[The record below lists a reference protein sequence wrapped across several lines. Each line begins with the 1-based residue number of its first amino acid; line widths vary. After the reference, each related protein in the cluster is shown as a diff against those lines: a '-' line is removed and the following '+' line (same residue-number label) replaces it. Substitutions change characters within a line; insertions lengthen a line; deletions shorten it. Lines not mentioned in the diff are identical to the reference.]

1 MVRKYGYDCENKPRS
16 DPLANASL
24 GRIEPVGYDRLL
36 IRGRVDSGSRPKISH
51 PRIGDLM
58 RHAAPVFFA
67 ILLATSA
74 GTTAVAVRAAEPK
87 AEQKLEQAEF
97 REQIAPFFVKHC
109 SKCHTGD
116 EPMGEL
122 KLDEFLARADLVA
135 DRETWEKASKKLHSR
150 EMPPEEEPQPAAAE
164 RDKVLSW
171 IDGRLARFDCGQE
184 RDPGRV
190 TIRRLNRNEYNNTIR
205 DLLGVDFHPADDFP
219 SDDVGYGFDNIGDVL
234 SMPPILLEK
243 YLAAAE
249 RIVERALGTS
259 QTNLV
264 TEEITG
270 GQILDGGAR
279 ILTSELDVR
288 TKVRL
293 FGEGDYMFRV
303 RAYGEQAG
311 DEPVRMALYLDDK
324 LVRSLDVKAVASD
337 PQIYEGWI
345 HTKGGRHTYSIVFLN
360 DYYEPELPAP
370 NDRNLIINNLEVM
383 GPYPPDFKQI
393 IPREHTPENKMLLAR
408 EIVNTMTA
416 RAFRRPS
423 RAGEVDRVL
432 ALVELAQREGE
443 NFNTSIGLGL
453 QAILVS
459 PHFLFRV
466 EMDPEPDN
474 PQTVR
479 TLNDYELATRLSYF
493 LWSSM
498 PDEVLFAHARQG
510 TLRSGDNL
518 ELQIKRMLGDPK
530 AQALVENFA
539 GQWLQ
544 LRNLKTVAPDKRRY
558 PDFDEALRTAMR
570 EETELFFAAVMRED
584 KSVLDFLDG
593 PYTYVNERL
602 ARHYGIADIKGNE
615 FRRVP
620 LDGQQRGGVLSH
632 ASVLTVTSNPTRT
645 SPVKRGKWVLENIL
659 GTPPPPPPP
668 EVPPLEEETGA
679 VASGSLRER
688 MEQHRAKAEC
698 AICHNRMDP
707 LGFGLENYD
716 GIGRWRTE
724 DEKFAI
730 DPSGVLPG
738 GQSFSGPRDLKAV
751 LKSRQD
757 EFARCLAEKMLTYG
771 LGRGVEYSDKC
782 TVDDIA
788 KAMRVS
794 DYKFSSMIVA
804 IVRSDPFQKRR
815 GTGSR
820 P

>member
-1 MVRKYGYDCENKPRS
+1 
-16 DPLANASL
+16 
-24 GRIEPVGYDRLL
+24 
-36 IRGRVDSGSRPKISH
+36 
-51 PRIGDLM
+51 M
-58 RHAAPVFFA
+58 RHAASIGFLT
-67 ILLATSA
+67 LLALSA
-74 GTTAVAVRAAEPK
+74 WTRAAAVRADDGK
-87 AEQKLEQAEF
+87 ADEKQERAEF
-97 REQIAPFFVKHC
+97 TERIAPFFTRYC
-109 SKCHTGD
+109 GNCHTGN

-122 KLDEFLARADLVA
+122 KLDDYLARADIVA
-135 DRETWEKASKKLHSR
+135 DRETWEKTSKKLHSR
-150 EMPPEEEPQPAAAE
+150 EMPPEEEPQPEAGE
-164 RDKVLSW
+164 RDKVLAW
-171 IDGRLARFDCGQE
+171 IDGRLAQFDCGQE

-243 YLAAAE
+243 YLSAAE
-249 RIVERALGTS
+249 RIVERSLGTS

-279 ILTSELDVR
+279 ILTSQLEVR

-324 LVRSLDVKAVASD
+324 LVREFDVKAVQTN
-337 PQIYEGWI
+337 PQVYEGWMR
-345 HTKGGRHTYSIVFLN
+345 TKGGRHTYSIVFLN
-360 DYYEPELPAP
+360 DYYEPEKPAP
-370 NDRNLIINNLEVM
+370 NDRNLIVNNLEVM
-383 GPYPPDFKQI
+383 GPYPPDFKRI
-393 IPREHTPENKMLLAR
+393 IPRQHTPENEMLLAR
-408 EIVNTMTA
+408 EIVNALTS

-474 PQTVR
+474 PPAVR
-479 TLNDYELATRLSYF
+479 TLNDFELATRLSYF

-498 PDEVLFAHARQG
+498 PDEELFALARQG
-510 TLRSGDNL
+510 KLRDGDNL
-518 ELQIKRMLGDPK
+518 EQQIKRMLKDPK
-530 AQALVENFA
+530 SQALVENFA

-544 LRNLKTVAPDKRRY
+544 LRNLKTAAPDKKRY
-558 PDFDEALRTAMR
+558 PEFDEDLRSAMLQ
-570 EETELFFAAVMRED
+570 ETELFFAHVMRDD

-593 PYTYVNERL
+593 PYTFVNERL
-602 ARHYGIADIKGNE
+602 ARHYGIGDVKGNE
-615 FRRVP
+615 FRRVE
-620 LDGQQRGGVLSH
+620 LDGQQRGGVLSQ

-668 EVPPLEEETGA
+668 EVPPLVEEAGA

-688 MEQHRAKAEC
+688 MEQHRAKADC

-716 GIGRWRTE
+716 GIGAWRTE
-724 DEKFAI
+724 DETFAI

-738 GQSFSGPRDLKAV
+738 GISFSGPRDLKAV
-751 LKSRQD
+751 LKARQD

-782 TVDDIA
+782 TIEDIV
-788 KAMRVS
+788 KAMRAA

>member
-1 MVRKYGYDCENKPRS
+1 
-16 DPLANASL
+16 
-24 GRIEPVGYDRLL
+24 
-36 IRGRVDSGSRPKISH
+36 
-51 PRIGDLM
+51 M
-58 RHAAPVFFA
+58 RHAASIPLA

-74 GTTAVAVRAAEPK
+74 WTTLVAARAAEPT
-87 AEQKLEQAEF
+87 AEQKLERAEF
-97 REQIAPFFVKHC
+97 RERIAPFFVKHC
-109 SKCHTGD
+109 GKCHTGD

-122 KLDEFLARADLVA
+122 KLDGYLARADIVA

-150 EMPPEEEPQPAAAE
+150 EMPPEEEPQPEAAE
-164 RDKVLSW
+164 RDKVLKW

-259 QTNLV
+259 QANLV

-279 ILTSELDVR
+279 ILTSQLEVR

-311 DEPVRMALYLDDK
+311 DELVRMALYLDDK
-324 LVRSLDVKAVASD
+324 LVRNFDVKAVASN
-337 PQIYEGWI
+337 PQVYEGWI
-345 HTKGGRHTYSIVFLN
+345 RTKGGHHTYSIVFLN
-360 DYYEPELPAP
+360 DYYEPEQPAP
-370 NDRNLIINNLEVM
+370 NDRNLIVNNLEVM
-383 GPYPPDFKQI
+383 GPYPPGFKQI
-393 IPREHTPENKMLLAR
+393 VPREHTPENKMLLAR
-408 EIVNTMTA
+408 EIVNSITA

-453 QAILVS
+453 QAILLS

-466 EMDPEPDN
+466 EMDPQPDN
-474 PQTVR
+474 PQAVR
-479 TLNDYELATRLSYF
+479 TLNEFELATRLSYF

-498 PDEVLFAHARQG
+498 PDEELFAHARQG
-510 TLRSGDNL
+510 TLRNGDNL
-518 ELQIKRMLGDPK
+518 EQQIKRMLNDPK

-544 LRNLKTVAPDKRRY
+544 LRNLKTAAPDKRRY
-558 PDFDEALRTAMR
+558 PDFDEALRSAMLQ
-570 EETELFFAAVMRED
+570 ETEQFFAAVMRED

-593 PYTYVNERL
+593 PYTFVNERL
-602 ARHYGIADIKGNE
+602 ARHYGIPDIKGDE
-615 FRRVP
+615 FRRVA

-668 EVPPLEEETGA
+668 EVPPLEEEAGA

-716 GIGRWRTE
+716 GIGGWRTE

-751 LKSRQD
+751 LKARQD

-782 TVDDIA
+782 TVEDIA
-788 KAMRVS
+788 KAMRDN

>member
-1 MVRKYGYDCENKPRS
+1 
-16 DPLANASL
+16 
-24 GRIEPVGYDRLL
+24 
-36 IRGRVDSGSRPKISH
+36 
-51 PRIGDLM
+51 
-58 RHAAPVFFA
+58 
-67 ILLATSA
+67 
-74 GTTAVAVRAAEPK
+74 
-87 AEQKLEQAEF
+87 
-97 REQIAPFFVKHC
+97 
-109 SKCHTGD
+109 
-116 EPMGEL
+116 MGEL
-122 KLDEFLARADLVA
+122 KLDDYLARADLVA
-135 DRETWEKASKKLHSR
+135 DRETWEKSSKKLHAG
-150 EMPPEEEPQPAAAE
+150 EMPPEEEPQPEAAE
-164 RDKVLSW
+164 RDKVLTW

-243 YLAAAE
+243 YLGAAE
-249 RIVERALGTS
+249 KIVERALGTS
-259 QTNLV
+259 QANLV

-279 ILTSELDVR
+279 ILPSQLEVR

-324 LVRSLDVKAVASD
+324 LVSNFDVKAVAAD
-337 PQIYEGWI
+337 PQVYEGWI
-345 HTKGGRHTYSIVFLN
+345 RTKGGRHTYSVVFLN
-360 DYYEPELPAP
+360 DYYEPEKPAP
-370 NDRNLIINNLEVM
+370 NDRNLIVNNLEVM
-383 GPYPPDFKQI
+383 GPYPPSFKQI

-443 NFNTSIGLGL
+443 NFNASIGLGL
-453 QAILVS
+453 QAMLVS

-474 PQTVR
+474 PGAVR
-479 TLNDYELATRLSYF
+479 TLNDFELATRLSYF

-498 PDEVLFAHARQG
+498 PDEALFAHAKQG

-518 ELQIKRMLGDPK
+518 EQQIKRMLGDPK
-530 AQALVENFA
+530 AQSLVENFA

-544 LRNLKTVAPDKRRY
+544 LRNLKTAAPDKRRY
-558 PDFDEALRTAMR
+558 PDFDEALRTAMLQ
-570 EETELFFAAVMRED
+570 ETELFFAAVMRED
-584 KSVLDFLDG
+584 KSMLDFLDG

-602 ARHYGIADIKGNE
+602 ARHYGIADVKGNE
-615 FRRVP
+615 FRRVD
-620 LDGQQRGGVLSH
+620 LDGQQRGGVLTH

-668 EVPPLEEETGA
+668 EVPPLEEEAGA

-688 MEQHRAKAEC
+688 MEQHRSKADC

-716 GIGRWRTE
+716 GIGGWRTE
-724 DEKFAI
+724 DDKFPI

-751 LKSRQD
+751 LKARQD
-757 EFARCLAEKMLTYG
+757 EFVRCLAEKMLTYG

-782 TVDDIA
+782 TVEDIA
-788 KAMRVS
+788 KAMRAN
-794 DYKFSSMIVA
+794 DYKFSSMIMA